1 MTKSRRVL
9 SLFNTLTRRVEP
21 VLPVKE
27 GYISFYTCGPTVYNY
42 AHIGNLRTFL
52 FQDLLKRTFR
62 AAAYTVTHCMN
73 ITDVEDK
80 IIRDSQGGLPAD
92 ATNEARHEAMRA
104 LTERFTAIFLEDLET
119 LRIQKADHLPKA
131 TEYIPGM
138 IRLVQELETKHL
150 AYERDGSVYYR
161 ISGLPEYGC
170 LAHLDREGMQS
181 GASVDADEYERDSV
195 TDFVL
200 WKAAKPGEPWWDS
213 PWGPGRPGW
222 HIECSAMGMELLGD
236 RVDIHSGGVDLI
248 FPHHENEIAQAEAL
262 TGKTFAKIWVHHGL
276 LTIHDQKMAKSLGNF
291 ITVQD
296 ALREHS
302 VDALKL
308 FFLSTHYASSID
320 YTQEKLRDM
329 DKGVAKFRQ
338 LFARLA
344 AVAQP
349 KLSVTMNEVEFVLDA
364 KEKIQAALDADLNTA
379 LALGHIFDLVT
390 ATNRFLDA
398 GRQDDYFEGSAHL
411 AGKFLRDILENI
423 FGMALKVD
431 AAAIAS
437 EDEQM
442 LAERVAARQAKEWKR
457 SDELRDLLK
466 ARGIIV
472 EDGKT
477 GQTWRRG

>member
-1 MTKSRRVL
+1 MELYNSLTK
-9 SLFNTLTRRVEP
+9 TRQA
-21 VLPVKE
+21 LPSAPARINM
-27 GYISFYTCGPTVYNY
+27 YSCGVTVYDKC
-42 AHIGNLRTFL
+42 HIGHARSLYTFDTLVRYLRYRGYEVKFV
-52 FQDLLKRTFR
+52 R
-62 AAAYTVTHCMN
+62 N
-73 ITDVEDK
+73 ITDVDDK
-80 IIRDSQGGLPAD
+80 IIAKANQTGKAFDEVVRENIALYYKDMAD
-92 ATNEARHEAMRA
+92 
-104 LTERFTAIFLEDLET
+104 LGIG
-119 LRIQKADHLPKA
+119 KADVEPRA
-131 TEYIPGM
+131 TENIPLM
-138 IRLVQELETKHL
+138 IAHITGLIEKGS
-150 AYERDGSVYYR
+150 AYVTGGDVYFRVRSFPAYGKL
-161 ISGLPEYGC
+161 SG
-170 LAHLDREGMQS
+170 Q
-181 GASVDADEYERDSV
+181 SVDKMLEGVRIDKDDKKEDPL
-195 TDFVL
+195 DFVL
-200 WKAAKPGEPWWDS
+200 WKSAKPGEPSWPS
-213 PWGPGRPGW
+213 PWGNGRPGW
-222 HIECSAMGMELLGD
+222 HIECSCMSIKHLGTETL
-236 RVDIHSGGVDLI
+236 DIHAGGRDLI

>member
-1 MTKSRRVL
+1 MYS
-9 SLFNTLTRRVEP
+9 
-21 VLPVKE
+21 
-27 GYISFYTCGPTVYNY
+27 CGVTVYDKC
-42 AHIGNLRTFL
+42 HIGHARSLYTFDTLVRYLRYRGYEVKFV
-52 FQDLLKRTFR
+52 R
-62 AAAYTVTHCMN
+62 N
-73 ITDVEDK
+73 ITDVDDK
-80 IIRDSQGGLPAD
+80 IIAKANQTGKAFDEVVRENIALYYKDMAD
-92 ATNEARHEAMRA
+92 
-104 LTERFTAIFLEDLET
+104 LGIG
-119 LRIQKADHLPKA
+119 KADVEPRA
-131 TEYIPGM
+131 TENIPLM
-138 IRLVQELETKHL
+138 IAHITGLIEKGS
-150 AYERDGSVYYR
+150 AYVTGGDVYFRVRSFPAYGKL
-161 ISGLPEYGC
+161 SG
-170 LAHLDREGMQS
+170 Q
-181 GASVDADEYERDSV
+181 SVDKMLEGVRIDKDDKKEDPL
-195 TDFVL
+195 DFVL
-200 WKAAKPGEPWWDS
+200 WKSAKPGEPSWPS
-213 PWGPGRPGW
+213 PWGNGRPGW
-222 HIECSAMGMELLGD
+222 HIECSCMSIKHLGTETL
-236 RVDIHSGGVDLI
+236 DIHAGGRDLI